1 MRNTGYGDG
10 GNAMSTMSNSVRRLL
25 EEGANPQRRV
35 WGLVRDEWPRFFEHK
50 CKEDHN

>member
-25 EEGANPQRRV
+25 EEGATQ
-35 WGLVRDEWPRFFEHK
+35 GMGASPR
-50 CKEDHN
+50 